1 MANLYSILGVSRSAT
16 DAEIK
21 SAFRKLAKELHPDH
35 NKGNEAAERRFKE
48 VSAAYAILGDKE
60 KRAKYDNG
68 QIDDN
73 GQPTNPFAGG
83 GFGGGAGA
91 GRSQS
96 HGGFGGGGG
105 ASFEDIFRQFGGGG
119 AGGTTGG
126 GRQSSGPSD
135 DPFADL
141 FGGFGRAGRSSS
153 AKAKQ
158 SKSSG
163 FASGTDQDYKITIPF
178 MEAVQGTKRQITLD
192 DDKKLKVTIPA
203 GVREGQKIR
212 LAGQGKRGFT
222 GNRGDAFLEVHI
234 EKHPFFKRDGDD
246 ITIEVPLSIDEA
258 LLGGKIS
265 VPTVHGDVNL
275 NIPAYTDSGK
285 KLRLRG
291 KGVKNGDQYVILKI
305 VWPEKEDPELEK
317 AIKNWRAKSFYRP
330 RNGKS

>member
-1 MANLYSILGVSRSAT
+1 MANLYSILGVSQSAT

-35 NKGNEAAERRFKE
+35 NKGNDAAERRFKE

-73 GQPTNPFAGG
+73 GQPTNPFAGAGYGTG
-83 GFGGGAGA
+83 G

-96 HGGFGGGGG
+96 HGFGGGGG

-119 AGGTTGG
+119 GAGTGG
-126 GRQSSGPSD
+126 GRQSSSGPSD

-141 FGGFGRAGRSSS
+141 FGGFGRAGRSSR
-153 AKAKQ
+153 AGQAKQ

-163 FASGTDQDYKITIPF
+163 FGSGADQDYKITIPF
-178 MEAVQGTKRQITLD
+178 MEAVQGTKRQITLA

-222 GNRGDAFLEVHI
+222 GHRGDAFLEVHI

-246 ITIEVPLSIDEA
+246 IYIEVPLAIDEA
-258 LLGGKIS
+258 LLGAKIS

-291 KGVKNGDQYVILKI
+291 KGVKNGDQYVSLKI
-305 VWPEKEDPELEK
+305 VWPDKEDPELEK

-330 RNGKS
+330 RNGNS